1 MTRTAISAAALATLL
16 WAGPL
21 GAHHSVSTVD
31 LTTPFWVKGTVVR
44 YEIGNPHTMIELDEK
59 TGDGQVVRWTI
70 DGPIPMRARRM
81 GVDQSLLKRGDVIEI
96 CGFHYKSQVAAH
108 AETGAPLPP
117 AMHGHFLVMPDGR
130 KQAWGPYGK
139 LNNCVRPGD
148 DAQSWADFLN
158 MDAIARELWC
168 YPQRTGVP
176 TVAAAKAGADEIDR
190 RLVTPCR

>member
-1 MTRTAISAAALATLL
+1 MNRMAASIVAFATLAC
-16 WAGPL
+16 AGPVA
-21 GAHHSVSTVD
+21 AHHSISTVD
-31 LTTPFWVKGTVVR
+31 ITTPVWVKGTVTR
-44 YEIGNPHTMIELDEK
+44 YEIGNPHTMIELDVK
-59 TGDGQVVRWTI
+59 TTDGQMVHWTI
-70 DGPIPMRARRM
+70 DGPIPARAQRM
-81 GVDQSLLKRGDVIEI
+81 HVDNTLLKRGDVIEI

-158 MDAIARELWC
+158 TDAIARELWC

-176 TVAAAKAGADEIDR
+176 TVAAAKPLADEIDR
-190 RLVTPCR
+190 RLATPCR